1 MSTTGSEFIA
11 MAKHTGPPESGAD
24 SPAERPVD
32 SRADG
37 PPGDSGQDFSQRFDP
52 DLDPMYAMPPAR
64 FGRLA
69 LWAASASALTVGVAA
84 TVAYGVW
91 FDQDQRAYT
100 RAMATAQQA
109 LSTRVAATV
118 PATLT
123 AAPPEQMLSAAAA
136 FVPDPPL
143 SATPTTA
150 MTTTTAAPVQTP
162 TTWSGRVGAAAP
174 SADSQTTLADADETA
189 PPPSALPA
197 QPDSSDT
204 PSSDALAPHASSA
217 RPTMTSGSV
226 KQIRHRPLVRAKPN
240 TGLLAR
246 MESYFHRGNYRQHGN
261 GSQQDQD
268 LYAHS

>member
-1 MSTTGSEFIA
+1 

-24 SPAERPVD
+24 SPAERPVGSLADD
-32 SRADG
+32 S
-37 PPGDSGQDFSQRFDP
+37 PGDSGEDFNQRFDP
-52 DLDPMYAMPPAR
+52 DHDPGYASPPAR

-100 RAMATAQQA
+100 RAMATAYQT
-109 LSTRVAATV
+109 LVTGVAVTATV
-118 PATLT
+118 T
-123 AAPPEQMLSAAAA
+123 AAPPQQRLSAAAA

-143 SATPTTA
+143 VSTTA
-150 MTTTTAAPVQTP
+150 AAAAPVQTQ
-162 TTWSGRVGAAAP
+162 TTWSGQVSAAVP
-174 SADSQTTLADADETA
+174 PADSQTALADADETELT
-189 PPPSALPA
+189 PSALPA
-197 QPDSSDT
+197 QPDSSGT
-204 PSSDALAPHASSA
+204 PSSYALAPHVSMARSTTAS
-217 RPTMTSGSV
+217 GGV
-226 KQIRHRPLVRAKPN
+226 KQIRHRPAPRVKPN

-246 MESYFHRGNYRQHGN
+246 MESYFHRVNDRQHGN

>member
-1 MSTTGSEFIA
+1 

-123 AAPPEQMLSAAAA
+123 ATLTAAPPEQTLSAAAA
-136 FVPDPPL
+136 FVPDPTL

-174 SADSQTTLADADETA
+174 PANSQTTLADADETE

-217 RPTMTSGSV
+217 RPAMTSGGV